1 MSIIPKYLSHYFL
14 LLISLVSFISCQ
26 SWRDAKEVIAEAD
39 SLLAKGV
46 IMRDTAALACA
57 IETLDKPI
65 TRKLAREE
73 LVKAYYLMGR
83 NLDDYHHNFA
93 DAADYYI
100 AADRLKTKDLILR
113 GRINSC
119 MGYLCKQ
126 DSCFEEA
133 LIFYERSSNAF
144 KASGNEWYYAHNL
157 LNVIECQI
165 FLRQYSTA
173 DSLLHIAEEYHIDS
187 AYHADIVDIK
197 AMALYNQCLYDS
209 ALINLLGIKDYVRNR
224 DAKCY
229 SYMKIMQS
237 FIQLNEYELAVQYA
251 NYLLTNTK
259 NPTYRTNAYYCLLR
273 YAEIHNDMDG
283 LAKYSHLR
291 KDEDRKVQRDFVLY
305 AEAFNKL
312 KSYLEHPHPYRGL
325 NIAVISGIGLLILG
339 FNRFSQNR
347 KKIKREEQKTEEL
360 QTQILNMESERELIL
375 EQNIQIVRE
384 RVCNN
389 SIEFPT
395 TSAIW
400 KDNTKLIKKGNDL
413 YYNLFS
419 HLQKEFRLKDQE
431 LKLILLVLLDAPN
444 NTIAD
449 LLSYSP
455 KSVAAIKRY
464 VANKLG
470 TKALH
475 LKDFL
480 IKYIA
485 TKSIIS

>member
-1 MSIIPKYLSHYFL
+1 MLPPLKHIIRLSVFL
-14 LLISLVSFISCQ
+14 LLMGNLASCQ
-26 SWRDAKEVIAEAD
+26 PWHDAKAVIAEAD
-39 SLLAKGV
+39 SLLAKGL
-46 IMRDTAALACA
+46 IIEDTALLATT
-57 IETLDKPI
+57 IHTLDNQI
-65 TRKLAREE
+65 GRVFAREKLAK
-73 LVKAYYLMGR
+73 VYYHLAR
-83 NLDDYHHNFA
+83 NFYHANDFSI
-93 DAADYYI
+93 AAEYYI
-100 AADRLKTKDLILR
+100 LADRLCMTSYDYK
-113 GRINSC
+113 GRLNSC

-126 DSCFEEA
+126 NNSFQEA
-133 LIFYERSSNAF
+133 LIFYERSC
-144 KASGNEWYYAHNL
+144 KALKESGNEWYYAHNL
-157 LNVIECQI
+157 VNVAE
-165 FLRQYSTA
+165 QYVNLKDYTKA
-173 DSLLHIAEEYHIDS
+173 DSVLDIAENYGIDS
-187 AYHADIVDIK
+187 VYHADIVDVK
-197 AMALYNQCLYDS
+197 AMALYNQQLYDS
-209 ALINLLGIKDYVRNR
+209 ALVLLLSIKDYVRNE

-237 FIQLNEYELAVQYA
+237 FIQLNEYELAAQYA

-273 YAEIHNDMDG
+273 YSEMHHDMDG

-291 KDEDRKVQRDFVLY
+291 KDEDRKLQHDGVLY
-305 AEAFNKL
+305 AEAFNKI
-312 KSYLEHPHPYRGL
+312 KSHLEHPHPYRGL

-360 QTQILNMESERELIL
+360 QTRILNMESERELIL
-375 EQNIQIVRE
+375 EQNIQIVEE

-395 TSAIW
+395 TSDIW
-400 KDNTKLIKKGNDL
+400 KDNAKLIKKGNDL

-419 HLQKEFRLKDQE
+419 HLQKDFRLKDQE

-470 TKALH
+470 AKAQNF
-475 LKDFL
+475 KDFL
-480 IKYIA
+480 IQYIA
-485 TKSIIS
+485 SKSIIS

>member
-1 MSIIPKYLSHYFL
+1 MLSSLKHIIYLSLLVFL
-14 LLISLVSFISCQ
+14 MGNFVSCQ
-26 SWRDAKEVIAEAD
+26 SWHEAKEIIVEAD
-39 SLLAKGV
+39 SLLVNGV

-100 AADRLKTKDLILR
+100 EADRLKTKDLVLR

-126 DSCFEEA
+126 DSCFKEA
-133 LIFYERSSNAF
+133 LVFYERSSKAF
-144 KASGNEWYYAHNL
+144 HESGNDWYYAHNL
-157 LNVIECQI
+157 LNVAEQYVN
-165 FLRQYSTA
+165 LREYTKA
-173 DSLLHIAEEYHIDS
+173 DSILHLAAEYEIDS
-187 AYHADIVDIK
+187 AYYADVLDIK
-197 AMALYNQCLYDS
+197 AMLLFNQDLYDS
-209 ALINLLGIKDYVRNR
+209 ALIYLLSIEHYPRNK

-229 SYMKIMQS
+229 SYMKLMQS
-237 FIQLNEYELAVQYA
+237 FIQLNEYELAAQYA
-251 NYLLTNTK
+251 NYLLANTK

-273 YAEIHNDMDG
+273 YAEIQNDMDG

-291 KDEDRKVQRDFVLY
+291 KDEDRKVQREYVLY

-312 KSYLEHPHPYRGL
+312 KSHLEHPHPYRGL
-325 NIAVISGIGLLILG
+325 NVAVISGISFLVLG
-339 FNRFSQNR
+339 FNRFRQNR
-347 KKIKREEQKTEEL
+347 KRIKREEQKSKEL
-360 QTQILNMESERELIL
+360 QTQIVNMETERELIL
-375 EQNIQIVRE
+375 EQNIQIVKE
-384 RVCNN
+384 RVLNN
-389 SIEFPT
+389 SIEFST
-395 TSAIW
+395 TSDIW
-400 KDNTKLIKKGNDL
+400 KDTAKLLKKGNDL

-419 HLQKEFRLKDQE
+419 HLQKEFGLKEQE
-431 LKLILLVLLDAPN
+431 LKLILLVLLDTPN

-464 VANKLG
+464 VAKKLG
-470 TKALH
+470 TKALY

-485 TKSIIS
+485 LKSMIS

>member
-1 MSIIPKYLSHYFL
+1 MGN
-14 LLISLVSFISCQ
+14 LVSCQ
-26 SWRDAKEVIAEAD
+26 SWHNAKAVIAEAD

-46 IMRDTAALACA
+46 IIRDTAALTRA

-100 AADRLKTKDLILR
+100 KADRLKTKDLILR

-126 DSCFEEA
+126 DSCFKEA
-133 LIFYERSSNAF
+133 LIFYERANEAF
-144 KASGNEWYYAHNL
+144 AESGNERRYANGLLSIAEQYVNL
-157 LNVIECQI
+157 RE
-165 FLRQYSTA
+165 YDKA
-173 DSLLHIAEEYHIDS
+173 DSVLTIAETYEIDS
-187 AYHADIVDIK
+187 AYNARLIDVK
-197 AMALYNQCLYDS
+197 ALALFNQQLYDS
-209 ALINLLGIKDYVRNR
+209 ALICLLSIKHYPRNM
-224 DAKCY
+224 DAQCY

-237 FIQLNEYELAVQYA
+237 YIQLNEYGCAAQYA

-273 YAEIHNDMDG
+273 YAEIHSDMDG

-291 KDEDRKVQRDFVLY
+291 KDEDRKVQRDYVLY
-305 AEAFNKL
+305 AEAFSKL
-312 KSYLEHPHPYRGL
+312 KSHLECPLPYRGL
-325 NIAVISGIGLLILG
+325 NIAVISGISFLVLG
-339 FNRFSQNR
+339 FNRFRQNR
-347 KKIKREEQKTEEL
+347 KKIKREEQKSEEL
-360 QTQILNMESERELIL
+360 QTQILNMESEREHIL
-375 EQNIQIVRE
+375 EQNIQIVKE
-384 RVCNN
+384 RVLNN
-389 SIEFPT
+389 SVEFST
-395 TSAIW
+395 TSDIW
-400 KDNTKLIKKGNDL
+400 KDSVKLIKKGNDL

-419 HLQKEFRLKDQE
+419 HLQKEFGLKEQE
-431 LKLILLVLLDAPN
+431 LKLILLVLLDTPN

-470 TKALH
+470 TKALY

-480 IKYIA
+480 IKYMA
-485 TKSIIS
+485 SKSIIS

>member
-1 MSIIPKYLSHYFL
+1 MGN
-14 LLISLVSFISCQ
+14 LVSCQ
-26 SWRDAKEVIAEAD
+26 SWHNAKAVIAEAD

-46 IMRDTAALACA
+46 IIRDTAALTRA

-100 AADRLKTKDLILR
+100 KADRLKTKDLILR

-126 DSCFEEA
+126 DSCFKEA
-133 LIFYERSSNAF
+133 LIFYERANEAF
-144 KASGNEWYYAHNL
+144 AESGNERRYANGLLSIAEQYVNL
-157 LNVIECQI
+157 RE
-165 FLRQYSTA
+165 YDKA
-173 DSLLHIAEEYHIDS
+173 DSVLTIAETYEIDS
-187 AYHADIVDIK
+187 AYNARLIDVK
-197 AMALYNQCLYDS
+197 ALALFNQQLYDS
-209 ALINLLGIKDYVRNR
+209 ALICLLSIKHYPRNM
-224 DAKCY
+224 DAQCY

-237 FIQLNEYELAVQYA
+237 YIQLNEYGCAAQYA

-273 YAEIHNDMDG
+273 YAEIHSDMDG

-291 KDEDRKVQRDFVLY
+291 KDEDRKVQRDYVLY
-305 AEAFNKL
+305 AEAFSKL
-312 KSYLEHPHPYRGL
+312 KSHLECPHPYRGL
-325 NIAVISGIGLLILG
+325 NIAVISGISFLVLG
-339 FNRFSQNR
+339 FNRFRQNR
-347 KKIKREEQKTEEL
+347 KKIKREEQKSEEL
-360 QTQILNMESERELIL
+360 QTQILNMESEREHIL
-375 EQNIQIVRE
+375 EQNIQIVKE
-384 RVCNN
+384 RVLNN
-389 SIEFPT
+389 SVEFST
-395 TSAIW
+395 TSDIW
-400 KDNTKLIKKGNDL
+400 KDSVKLIKKGNDL

-419 HLQKEFRLKDQE
+419 HLQKEFGLKEQE
-431 LKLILLVLLDAPN
+431 LKLILLVLLDTPN

-464 VANKLG
+464 VAHKLG
-470 TKALH
+470 TKALY

-480 IKYIA
+480 IKYMA
-485 TKSIIS
+485 SKSIIS

>member
-1 MSIIPKYLSHYFL
+1 MGN
-14 LLISLVSFISCQ
+14 LVSCQ
-26 SWRDAKEVIAEAD
+26 SWNNAKAVIAEAD
-39 SLLAKGV
+39 SLLAKGLIIEDTV
-46 IMRDTAALACA
+46 LLVTTIHTLDNQIGRVFAREKLAKVYYHLARNFYHANDFSTAA
-57 IETLDKPI
+57 E
-65 TRKLAREE
+65 
-73 LVKAYYLMGR
+73 
-83 NLDDYHHNFA
+83 
-93 DAADYYI
+93 YYI
-100 AADRLKTKDLILR
+100 LADRLCMTSYDYK
-113 GRINSC
+113 GRLNSC

-126 DSCFEEA
+126 DSCFVEA
-133 LIFYERSSNAF
+133 LEFYERANEAF
-144 KASGNEWYYAHNL
+144 KKIHDEKRYANGLISIAEQYVNLKDYTKADSVLSIAALYEIDSVYYA
-157 LNVIECQI
+157 
-165 FLRQYSTA
+165 
-173 DSLLHIAEEYHIDS
+173 DM
-187 AYHADIVDIK
+187 VDVK
-197 AMALYNQCLYDS
+197 AMSLYNQHLYDS
-209 ALINLLGIKDYVRNR
+209 ALVLLLSIKDYVRNR

-237 FIQLNEYELAVQYA
+237 FIQLNEYKLAVQYA

-273 YAEIHNDMDG
+273 YAEIHHDMDG

-305 AEAFNKL
+305 AEALNKL
-312 KSYLEHPHPYRGL
+312 KSHLEHPHPYRGL

-339 FNRFSQNR
+339 LNRFSQNR
-347 KKIKREEQKTEEL
+347 KKIKREKQKTEEL

-375 EQNIQIVRE
+375 EQNIQIVKE

-389 SIEFPT
+389 SIEFPA
-395 TSAIW
+395 TSDIW
-400 KDNTKLIKKGNDL
+400 KDNAKLIKKGNDL

-455 KSVAAIKRY
+455 KSVATIKRY

-470 TKALH
+470 AKAQNF
-475 LKDFL
+475 KDFL
-480 IKYIA
+480 IQYIA
-485 TKSIIS
+485 SKSIIS